1 MLGHLSIRDVSL
13 ALCLC
18 TVVAAFVFGSTGLY
32 LYDAVRRSTAL
43 QQEFYSTV
51 RRMIVTIG
59 IFVIP
64 VVVYFVDARKRSLN
78 NVEPYAFFWVGCYIV
93 SLLFFVAGLAAFIRD
108 AKREKKTGSSRFKR

>member
-18 TVVAAFVFGSTGLY
+18 NVVAAFVFGSTGLY

-64 VVVYFVDARKRSLN
+64 VVYFLDARKRPLN
-78 NVEPYAFFWVGCYIV
+78 NVEPYAFVWVGCYVV

>member
-13 ALCLC
+13 ELCLC
-18 TVVAAFVFGSTGLY
+18 TVVAAFIFGSTGLY
-32 LYDAVRRSTAL
+32 LYDERRSTAL
-43 QQEFYSTV
+43 QQEFYSSV
-51 RRMIVTIG
+51 RRMTVTIG

-64 VVVYFVDARKRSLN
+64 VVVYFLDARKRPLN
-78 NVEPYAFFWVGCYIV
+78 NVELYGFVWVGCYVV

>member
-1 MLGHLSIRDVSL
+1 MKYMCRTHHRGVWRRVTFACSPLLTPANGRSSMLGHLSIRDVSL

-64 VVVYFVDARKRSLN
+64 VVVYF
-78 NVEPYAFFWVGCYIV
+78 
-93 SLLFFVAGLAAFIRD
+93 
-108 AKREKKTGSSRFKR
+108 